1 MKLLGRFIIKG
12 SLKQKLTTII
22 MLTSLLVLFL
32 ASGSFILSETFRY
45 RQSMINRLTTTA
57 GIIGINA
64 QPAINLRKKEIAR
77 QILASLVNEPDIVSA
92 YIFSAEGEAIA
103 HYLGNGKL
111 RNNPTD
117 MLSVDRDILSEVI
130 KSKKNYQQ
138 FDSRHLSLFFPI
150 VNSNSLHGIVI
161 LQADTSELYH
171 VIYQIVAASMAVFVL
186 LSLLAYL
193 ISSRIQGIIS
203 RPINELAEIMNTV
216 STKKDFSIRAITTT
230 DDEIGDLIGGFNT
243 MLEQIELR
251 DEQLESHRHNLENL
265 VRQRTKSLQET
276 NSELQTVIS
285 ELQEAKQVVELVS
298 QAKSQFLAKMS
309 HEIRTPMIGIMG
321 MAEQLTG
328 ADLPDAEHRMASTVQ
343 KSGETLLDILDDV
356 LDFSKI
362 EAGKLTVENKPFSLQ
377 DVCKDVI
384 ALFTEKA
391 HNKGLTLDSNIDDD
405 CHGHFYGDPLRI
417 KQILLNLIGN
427 AVKFTSKGEVLL
439 TASCRKKREKTV
451 ISLAVTDT
459 GIGISEDEQL
469 KIFESFC
476 QADNSMARKFGGSGL
491 GLTIVRELSQL
502 MDGSCGVQSSPGQ
515 GSTFWVSLPLTS
527 AEIESDHTEKTTL
540 NELQSSLTES
550 ASLSPKK
557 PKSAH
562 ILLAEDNLTT
572 QQLLGMILKKAG
584 YRFDIRGNG
593 QLTLL
598 AFETTAYDLIFMDCE
613 MPYMDGFEATRKIR
627 EKNKD
632 IPIIALTA
640 HIHQQEKD
648 LCLQAGMN
656 DCLNKPFRQ
665 QQLLDILDKWLPD
678 QTEEISAI

>member
-1 MKLLGRFIIKG
+1 
-12 SLKQKLTTII
+12 

-64 QPAINLRKKEIAR
+64 QPAITLRKKEVAK

-92 YIFSAEGEAIA
+92 YIFSAEGDPIA
-103 HYLGNGKL
+103 HYLGKGNL
-111 RNNPTD
+111 RGNQVG

-138 FDSRHLSLFFPI
+138 FDSRHLSLFSPI
-150 VNSNSLHGIVI
+150 VNSNGLHGIVI
-161 LQADTSELYH
+161 LQADTSELYY
-171 VIYQIVAASMAVFVL
+171 VIYQIVAASMAVFIL

-193 ISSRIQGIIS
+193 ISSRIQNIIS

-216 STKKDFSIRAITTT
+216 STKKDFSIRATKTT

-243 MLEQIELR
+243 MLEQIKLR

-265 VRQRTKSLQET
+265 VQQRTESLQET
-276 NSELQTVIS
+276 NSELQIVIS
-285 ELQEAKQVVELVS
+285 ELQEAKQAIELGS

-321 MAEQLTG
+321 MAEQLTV
-328 ADLPDAEHRMASTVQ
+328 AELPDTEHQMASTVQ

-356 LDFSKI
+356 LDFSKV
-362 EAGKLTVENKPFSLQ
+362 EEGKLTVENKPFSLQ
-377 DVCKDVI
+377 DVCKEAI
-384 ALFTEKA
+384 ALFAEQA
-391 HNKGLTLDSNIDDD
+391 HNKGLTLDSHLDAD
-405 CHGHFYGDPLRI
+405 CHGPFSGDPLRI

-427 AVKFTSKGEVLL
+427 AVKFTSKGKVQL
-439 TASCRKKREKTV
+439 TAICSKKRGTTV
-451 ISLAVTDT
+451 IRLAVTDT
-459 GIGISEDEQL
+459 GIGIAEDDQL

-491 GLTIVRELSQL
+491 GLTIIRELSQL
-502 MDGSCGVQSSPGQ
+502 MAGSCGVQSNPGQ
-515 GSTFWVSLPLTS
+515 GSTFWVSLPL
-527 AEIESDHTEKTTL
+527 APAGLEADHTEKPTL
-540 NELQSSLTES
+540 NELQSSRGES
-550 ASLSPKK
+550 APSAPPL

-593 QLTLL
+593 QLTV
-598 AFETTAYDLIFMDCE
+598 ETHETAAYDLIFMDCE

-627 EKNKD
+627 ETDKS

-648 LCLQAGMN
+648 RCVQAGMN

-665 QQLLDILDKWLPD
+665 QQLLDIIDKWLPAQAED
-678 QTEEISAI
+678 ISAL